1 MLILWV
7 EKTTAALLSV
17 EDLSSGIIAQLWTY
31 IFSSGLQDNRTG
43 LPYGARLQSLWLL
56 CYGGC
61 VWGGFGLSA
70 GWGFPWLGSGGGA
83 VPLLLWVSLCLVPCV
98 VLLCAGGCPCTN

>member
-31 IFSSGLQDNRTG
+31 ISHLGCKITELGYPMVRGFNLCGCSAMGAVCGVVLACRLAGAFPGLGLVAVQCPSSSGSR
-43 LPYGARLQSLWLL
+43 
-56 CYGGC
+56 
-61 VWGGFGLSA
+61 SA
-70 GWGFPWLGSGGGA
+70 WCR
-83 VPLLLWVSLCLVPCV
+83 V
-98 VLLCAGGCPCTN
+98 